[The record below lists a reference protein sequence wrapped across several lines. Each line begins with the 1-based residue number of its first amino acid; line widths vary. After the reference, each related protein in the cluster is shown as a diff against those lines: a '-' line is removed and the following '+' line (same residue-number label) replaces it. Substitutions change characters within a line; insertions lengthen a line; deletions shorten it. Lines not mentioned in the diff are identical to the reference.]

1 MFCIIARLN
10 LDVKR
15 FAILFV
21 DFLILLWY
29 PVSRRWNAMSIGSFL
44 QYARKKSGLT
54 QRQLAERLKISPVGV
69 AQWEKDKRNPKAD
82 TMKRIAL
89 ALNPNCK
96 EMLQQGEPVD
106 YADLFVAHDE
116 RVHDAAEEVKAFL
129 DEKVY
134 EEEACGNKITLLQKR
149 LWASEQVK
157 IVIGKYFVGSDE
169 VLDQLFPKQN
179 ALLNPYPDFQDP
191 NVQKVLQLMALMNSK
206 GRSAVLRHVQE
217 LSEIPSYVD
226 V

>member
-1 MFCIIARLN
+1 
-10 LDVKR
+10 
-15 FAILFV
+15 
-21 DFLILLWY
+21 
-29 PVSRRWNAMSIGSFL
+29 MSIGNFL